1 MELPNPIQWAI
12 PFFIA
17 LIILELTLWK
27 LRRRARYETRDMAAS
42 LSMGLGNLI
51 SGALTG
57 GVIFALQ
64 LWVHQY
70 RVFDI
75 GYSWWA
81 FVLAF
86 LVQDLAFYI
95 GHRLSHEHRWF
106 WANHVT
112 HHSSQHYNLSTA
124 LRQPWL
130 GLFTGLFVLSL
141 PPVLLGIPPA
151 LYAFVGGVNLIYQ
164 FWIHTEVIDRMGPLE
179 WVLNTPSHH
188 RVHHAV
194 NPEYLDSNYG
204 GMLIIWDRLF
214 GTFVAEQR
222 AEQPRYGLVKNI
234 RTFNP
239 LKIVSHEYLSIF
251 RDLASARSLSEV
263 KGYLFGP
270 PGWSP
275 DGSRQTSADIK
286 AAWKRWQAG
295 ADGIGAGCKIP
306 NDAAQRGA

>member
-42 LSMGLGNLI
+42 LAMGLGNLI

-151 LYAFVGGVNLIYQ
+151 LYAFVGGINLIYQ
-164 FWIHTEVIDRMGPLE
+164 FWIHTEVVDRMGPLE

-222 AEQPRYGLVKNI
+222 AEPPRYGLVKNI

-263 KGYLFGP
+263 RGYLLGP

-286 AAWKRWQAG
+286 AAWRRWQAD
-295 ADGIGAGCKIP
+295 ADPIGAGCKIP